1 MSWDPFQREVLAEL
15 GHVVYRQ
22 AGVLIADDAETVL
35 ADPPRID
42 VASGADVAFV
52 DHAMLAHVARAAGMT
67 SEALQARIDDIATIA
82 NLHGNAV
89 AKRALWPRLRAL
101 RRRQR

>member
-22 AGVLIADDAETVL
+22 AGTSIAGDSETVL
-35 ADPPRID
+35 ADPPGVD
-42 VASGADVAFV
+42 VASMH
-52 DHAMLAHVARAAGMT
+52 HAMLVQVARAAGMT
-67 SEALQARIDDIATIA
+67 SEALQACLGDLQVIAG
-82 NLHGNAV
+82 LHGDAS

-101 RRRQR
+101 RRQH

>member
-22 AGVLIADDAETVL
+22 AGTAVANDAPVGDAAMMDT
-35 ADPPRID
+35 P
-42 VASGADVAFV
+42 
-52 DHAMLAHVARAAGMT
+52 MLAHVARAAGMT
-67 SEALQARIDDIATIA
+67 ADALRACIDDTNVIAG
-82 NLHGNAV
+82 LHGNAS

-101 RRRQR
+101 RRQHA